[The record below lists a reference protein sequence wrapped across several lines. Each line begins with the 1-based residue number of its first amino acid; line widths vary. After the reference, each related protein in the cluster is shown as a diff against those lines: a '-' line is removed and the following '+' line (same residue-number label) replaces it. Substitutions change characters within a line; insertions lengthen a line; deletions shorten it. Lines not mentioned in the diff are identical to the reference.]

1 MRKTKYISIIA
12 ALSTVT
18 ALTGCSLPGLDGNGG
33 SKDKITIQTNDED
46 ATATDALTDP
56 NATIS
61 SADLYQDES
70 VNAKIDEIER
80 YIDALFYFDTDKDC
94 QEEAIYDGIME
105 GLDDPYSVYYTEEE
119 YTELMQE
126 DSGEYCGIGAVV
138 TQDANMTVSVVR
150 PINDSPAQEAG
161 LMAGDIIVEVD
172 GTQIVDQ
179 ELTLVVKM
187 IRGEEGT
194 TAHLKVYREGE
205 PDYLEFDIVR
215 RKLVN
220 ESVTAEM
227 LDNNIGYIQVMQ
239 FYENTD
245 EEFADEFTQLM
256 ENGATGMIIDLRDN
270 PGGLLDSVINM
281 CDFIMEDE
289 TIVSVKDKDDKLVK
303 EYRATDGN
311 SVDIPMVV
319 LVNGNSAS
327 ASEIFTGAMKD
338 TGKATIVGTTTFGKG
353 IVQSIIQL
361 SDGSAI
367 KLTVAKY
374 FTPAGNDIHQIGIV
388 PDYVVELENGRMT
401 AVNIDR
407 EEDLQL
413 QKAEELLIK

>member
-1 MRKTKYISIIA
+1 MRKTKYISLIA
-12 ALSTVT
+12 ALATVT
-18 ALTGCSLPGLDGNGG
+18 ALTGCSLPGLEGNGG
-33 SKDKITIQTNDED
+33 SKDKITIQTNDEE
-46 ATATDALTDP
+46 ATATDAATDP

-70 VNAKIDEIER
+70 VNAKIDEIEH

-105 GLDDPYSVYYTEEE
+105 GLDDPYSVYYTKEE

-256 ENGATGMIIDLRDN
+256 QNGATGMIIDLRDN
-270 PGGLLDSVINM
+270 PGGLLDSVVNM

-353 IVQSIIQL
+353 IVQSVIQL

>member
-12 ALSTVT
+12 ALLTVT

-303 EYRATDGN
+303 AYRATDGN